1 MKKMT
6 RQEAADYLGTSTQT
20 ISNWVSR
27 GVINAVKA
35 GKQIYID
42 EEELKKIA
50 PQYKIII
57 AKEEGAK

>member
-1 MKKMT
+1 MKKIT

-50 PQYKIII
+50 P
-57 AKEEGAK
+57 